1 MTAHNPEAWLAARGL
16 NLPPRPRTPEPHILI
31 DPEGRDRHWP
41 ADLSGVSD
49 AELAAWQASLAAWV
63 DYVESLL
70 GVIKGARAV
79 AVEQAE
85 SAEAAATVDALK
97 SGANSTAARAY
108 AKADEVVQAA
118 RLAAAVAEAQYQ
130 AASGRAKGIDA
141 RRMAVAQEVKRR
153 TEATGPQHRGQ
164 DGRRG

>member
-1 MTAHNPEAWLAARGL
+1 MTLNPEAWLAGKGL

-31 DPEGRDRHWP
+31 APDGRERHWP
-41 ADLSGVSD
+41 ADLSGVGD
-49 AELAAWQASLAAWV
+49 GELAAWQASLAAWV
-63 DYVESLL
+63 DYAESLL
-70 GVIKGARAV
+70 GAIKGARAV
-79 AVEQAE
+79 AAEQAE
-85 SAEAAATVDALK
+85 SAEAAATVEAIK
-97 SGANSTAARAY
+97 AGHNSTAARAF
-108 AKADEVVQAA
+108 AKADDVVQAA

-153 TEATGPQHRGQ
+153 TEATGPRHVGP